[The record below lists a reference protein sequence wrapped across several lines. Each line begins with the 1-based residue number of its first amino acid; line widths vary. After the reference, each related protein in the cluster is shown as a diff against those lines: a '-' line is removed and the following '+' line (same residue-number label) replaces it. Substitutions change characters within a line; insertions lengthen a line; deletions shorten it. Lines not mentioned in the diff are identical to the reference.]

1 MPLAH
6 CSLLYFTALPFT
18 LIAIFHLGN
27 TGIFIRMFNLSFLA
41 SNLALV
47 GEKNLEKASAVEQGT
62 FSLLVI
68 VQPALAAFLWNFY
81 GIKLL
86 SLFAF
91 LLTLLPFLLILSMN
105 FSRFVQPKKS
115 TVSAT
120 NSFSNSFKLLFHQT
134 VITNVF
140 WLMLIFSFFMASYQ
154 VLYPFLLLEH
164 YQIHPLTFGIIT
176 SIIGI
181 VAVFGSILPFFT
193 HSRHSLKLIKSALII
208 FGFAFLLL
216 GSFLFLSSSITF
228 TLISFII
235 IGSLLSFINSIIEP
249 LSYAYVQRHAFQET
263 IGALTTVYYTL
274 LELMIPIGTLLA
286 STLILYFTDYF
297 VFILFGVFILTL
309 ILILNRKDK
318 NNEK

>member
-1 MPLAH
+1 
-6 CSLLYFTALPFT
+6 
-18 LIAIFHLGN
+18 
-27 TGIFIRMFNLSFLA
+27 MFNLSFLA

-91 LLTLLPFLLILSMN
+91 LLTLLPFSLILSMN

-140 WLMLIFSFFMASYQ
+140 WLMLIFSFFIAGY
-154 VLYPFLLLEH
+154 
-164 YQIHPLTFGIIT
+164 
-176 SIIGI
+176 
-181 VAVFGSILPFFT
+181 
-193 HSRHSLKLIKSALII
+193 
-208 FGFAFLLL
+208 
-216 GSFLFLSSSITF
+216 
-228 TLISFII
+228 
-235 IGSLLSFINSIIEP
+235 
-249 LSYAYVQRHAFQET
+249 
-263 IGALTTVYYTL
+263 
-274 LELMIPIGTLLA
+274 
-286 STLILYFTDYF
+286 
-297 VFILFGVFILTL
+297 
-309 ILILNRKDK
+309 
-318 NNEK
+318 

>member
-6 CSLLYFTALPFT
+6 CSLLYYFILLLCLLHSSLFFTWEIRGFSLECLTYPFSLATSPLLVKKTLKKLALSSKEH
-18 LIAIFHLGN
+18 FHYSSL
-27 TGIFIRMFNLSFLA
+27 FNLPS
-41 SNLALV
+41 
-47 GEKNLEKASAVEQGT
+47 
-62 FSLLVI
+62 
-68 VQPALAAFLWNFY
+68 QPFY

-208 FGFAFLLL
+208 FGFTFLLL

-249 LSYAYVQRHAFQET
+249 LSYAYVQRHAVQET